1 MIQLVK
7 TDRKP
12 NLKGVTPGFVIG
24 VALFIAAVLGGHYAG
39 RHFRV
44 DAVPCL
50 FKLVTG
56 EPCVLCGGTR
66 ASLCLAKGDFP
77 GAFSFNPLVTII
89 LTVIGGLLIL
99 KFGFARTLRLNAPL
113 PIRRFLWSLVIA
125 AVIANWIY
133 VIRTLP

>member
-12 NLKGVTPGFVIG
+12 NFKGVTPGFIIG
-24 VALFIAAVLGGHYAG
+24 VALFVAAVLGGHHLSSHY
-39 RHFRV
+39 RV
-44 DAVPCL
+44 DTLPCL

-66 ASLCLAKGDFP
+66 ASLRLVKGDLS
-77 GAFSFNPLVTII
+77 GAFSFNPLVTIV
-89 LTVIGGLLIL
+89 LSVVAGLMIL
-99 KFGFARTLRLNAPL
+99 KFGFARKLVLTASS
-113 PIRRFLWSLVIA
+113 PIRRCLWAVVIG
-125 AVIANWIY
+125 AVLANWIY